1 MAMKKYL
8 RLIIEIVMG
17 LLLAGALAFGY
28 WSYTGKNHIMSELNE
43 ASEGVSEAQEELE
56 KLTKELEEAKE
67 HLEEYEPAA
76 KQLAAVKESF
86 ANGVV
91 LADYEAFIKAQ
102 KGPTTS
108 ERQLGLGALRLLT
121 KGAEDPETV
130 SAFQKALEMAEWSS
144 RVKSICAAQNALA
157 AAGQKVKVL
166 ADCALEKEEKAH
178 KKGHAVHWDYAGD
191 MGPENWGDEFPVCG
205 KGQKQAPLNI
215 TGPFEKSKDVLV
227 VNYKEGPLKIL
238 NNGHTI
244 QVNVEPGSTLKINKD
259 VYNLLQF
266 HFHRPSE
273 EQIDGKPMAMVAHFV
288 HKNAEG
294 KLAVLGVLLN
304 DGKDN
309 AAIQTLW
316 NNAPKAEGP
325 EVVVDK
331 VKFDPS
337 SLVPAALTHYSYE
350 GSLTTPP
357 CTEGVN
363 FYILKT
369 PVDISKK
376 QVMDFPFKRNARPV
390 QPLNG
395 RKINAN

>member
-1 MAMKKYL
+1 MKKYI
-8 RLIIEIVMG
+8 RLIIELVMA

-28 WSYTGKNHIMSELNE
+28 WSDSGKNHVMHELTD
-43 ASEGVSEAQEELE
+43 ASEGMTEAQAELE
-56 KLTKELEEAKE
+56 KLTKELDEAKE
-67 HLEEYEPAA
+67 KLEEYEPAA
-76 KQLAAVKESF
+76 QQMSAVKESF
-86 ANGVV
+86 SNGVV
-91 LADYEAFIKAQ
+91 LQDYEAFIKAQ
-102 KGPTTS
+102 KVPVTS

-121 KGAEDPETV
+121 KGADDPETV

-144 RVKSICAAQNALA
+144 RLKSICAAQNALV

-166 ADCALEKEEKAH
+166 ADCAAEKESKGH
-178 KKGHAVHWDYAGD
+178 KKGHSVHWDYAGE
-191 MGPENWGDEFPVCG
+191 MGPENWGDEFPTCG
-205 KGQKQAPLNI
+205 KGTKQSPLNI

-273 EQIDGKPMAMVAHFV
+273 EQVDGKPMAMVAHFV
-288 HKNAEG
+288 HKNADG

-331 VKFDPS
+331 MKFDPS
-337 SLVPAALTHYSYE
+337 SLVPTALTHYSYE

-369 PVDISKK
+369 PVDIGKK
-376 QVMDFPFKRNARPV
+376 QVVDFPFKRNARPV